1 LIPAGLVAIGLS
13 ASVIVLILI
22 SRKREK
28 AGKATE
34 GDSQKEGK

>member
-22 SRKREK
+22 SGKREK